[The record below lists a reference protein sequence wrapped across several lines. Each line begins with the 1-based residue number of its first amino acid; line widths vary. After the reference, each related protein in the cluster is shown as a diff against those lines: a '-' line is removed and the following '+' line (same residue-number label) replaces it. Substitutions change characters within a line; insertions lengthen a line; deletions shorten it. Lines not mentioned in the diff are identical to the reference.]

1 MHFTYWPLNIA
12 NESQPL
18 RAPVDTQRLLSM
30 VFWSFATCTCAS
42 LYHFCGCYA
51 ALYKL
56 LENAVG
62 TDHALFR
69 ATHGFACG
77 VQSYTDSHLRLLRQE
92 QLILLAENER
102 LQAQVRS
109 R

>member
-1 MHFTYWPLNIA
+1 MC
-12 NESQPL
+12 
-18 RAPVDTQRLLSM
+18 V
-30 VFWSFATCTCAS
+30 CAS
-42 LYHFCGCYA
+42 LHHCVYA

-62 TDHALFR
+62 TDHAVFR

-102 LQAQVRS
+102 LQAQVS
-109 R
+109 VNFNCVFLEGMSVFKNFA